1 MFPNSKLLQVSGLL
15 LTTLFDRNKGGSAPI
30 SGIEALVH
38 NMLNDKHGNYD
49 DHDDHD
55 HGEYDEGDG
64 WKNGIDLRL
73 FYSYRNF
80 LKKQMQYNMNLRG

>member
-1 MFPNSKLLQVSGLL
+1 
-15 LTTLFDRNKGGSAPI
+15 
-30 SGIEALVH
+30 
-38 NMLNDKHGNYD
+38 MLNDKHGNYD
-49 DHDDHD
+49 EQDDPD